1 MVTVELIITQTFLS
15 SYSPDINSRLS
26 KNILPKSVLE
36 DLSIILSFTG
46 HDITYQLFIVALLL
60 FDIKWRM
67 FQGFGLEL
75 LNEMNVK
82 SVGYVV
88 WQVFLYEFPCP
99 HILVLQL
106 DLFNDFGDVWEYK
119 RKLRHCV
126 DFEVH
131 YVLEYADFFLKL
143 RPVDVPIIANKKQ
156 IFLEFCEFSFFGTKK

>member
-1 MVTVELIITQTFLS
+1 M
-15 SYSPDINSRLS
+15 
-26 KNILPKSVLE
+26 
-36 DLSIILSFTG
+36 
-46 HDITYQLFIVALLL
+46 
-60 FDIKWRM
+60 
-67 FQGFGLEL
+67 
-75 LNEMNVK
+75 
-82 SVGYVV
+82 
-88 WQVFLYEFPCP
+88 YEFPCP

-143 RPVDVPIIANKKQ
+143 RPVDVPIIANKEQ